1 MEIESA
7 HEPRLWRAST
17 GRTTARRFQRMA
29 RAGTLQRL
37 VPGVYL
43 RPDDWDGL
51 DARSRHLVLIR
62 ALAPRLPRDAAISH
76 LSAAAV
82 RGWAHIGRWPDR
94 VQVTQAGRAR
104 SEISRVTVR
113 SSPPFDAE
121 RPGADTFAGV
131 ELVSAAATAVGA
143 VLDATFSRAV
153 VLLDDA
159 YRKGLRPAEV
169 EPLVEQHGP
178 RGRVHLERV
187 LRTSD
192 LRHESV
198 GESFCAA
205 RLAELG
211 FVDVVAQQEF
221 PRQDGSVDRVDFW
234 LPSVGFVV
242 EFDGRQKYTDPT
254 MTGGRAPADVLWQE
268 KIREDRIRP
277 QVNGFIRV
285 RWWHLVDPDRLRA
298 LFRQFGLVP

>member
-37 VPGVYL
+37 VPGVYV
-43 RPDDWDGL
+43 RPHDWDGL
-51 DARSRHLVLIR
+51 DARARHLVLIR
-62 ALAPRLPRDAAISH
+62 ALAPRLPCNAAISH

-94 VQVTQAGRAR
+94 VQVTQTGRAR
-104 SEISRVTVR
+104 SEISGVTVR
-113 SSPPFDAE
+113 SSPQYDDEVP
-121 RPGADTFAGV
+121 PADTFVGV
-131 ELVSAAATAVGA
+131 GLVSAAATAVGA
-143 VLDATFSRAV
+143 VHDTTFSCAV
-153 VLLDDA
+153 VILDDA
-159 YRKGLRPAEV
+159 YRKGLLPAEV
-169 EPLVEQHGP
+169 ESLVEHHGA

-187 LRTSD
+187 LRASD
-192 LRHESV
+192 VGHESV

-221 PRQDGSVDRVDFW
+221 PREDGSVDRVDFW

-242 EFDGRQKYTDPT
+242 EFDGRQKYSDPA
-254 MTGGRAPADVLWQE
+254 MTGGRTPADVLWQE
-268 KIREDRIRP
+268 KIREDRIRA

>member
-29 RAGTLQRL
+29 RVGSLQRL
-37 VPGVYL
+37 VPGVYV
-43 RPDDWDGL
+43 RPDDWNGL
-51 DARSRHLVLIR
+51 DARSQHLVLIR

-82 RGWAHIGRWPDR
+82 RGWSHIGRWPDR
-94 VQVTQAGRAR
+94 VQVTQAGSAR
-104 SEISRVTVR
+104 SEVSGVTVR
-113 SSPPFDAE
+113 SSPPFATSG
-121 RPGADTFAGV
+121 PAHDTFAGV
-131 ELVSAAATAVGA
+131 EVVDPATAALGA
-143 VLDATFSRAV
+143 VLDSTFSRAV

-159 YRKGLRPAEV
+159 YRKGLLPADV
-169 EPLVEQHGP
+169 ESLVQQLGA

-187 LRTSD
+187 LGVSD
-192 LRHESV
+192 VRHESV

-211 FVDVVAQQEF
+211 FTDVVAQQEF
-221 PRQDGSVDRVDFW
+221 PREDGSLDRVDFW

-268 KIREDRIRP
+268 KIREDRIRV

-298 LFRQFGLVP
+298 LFRRFGLVP